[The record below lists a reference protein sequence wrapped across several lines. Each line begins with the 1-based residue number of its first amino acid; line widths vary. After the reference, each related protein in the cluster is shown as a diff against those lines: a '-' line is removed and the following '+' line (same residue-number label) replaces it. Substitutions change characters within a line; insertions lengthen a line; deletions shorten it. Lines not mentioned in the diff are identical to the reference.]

1 MKLTPEQLAAVNA
14 APSLRQ
20 LYALHLASLGM
31 KIIPLKPGLKT
42 PADSGWLEQATSD
55 SQLIKRWFETRVNMN
70 YGIACGQSGLLVV
83 DLDIKKGDDGIAN
96 WRDLSANL
104 KLKTFEVETPSG
116 GIHQYFWGEGLRNS
130 AGTIARGV
138 DLRASGGYVVG
149 PGSTTSEGTYFSG
162 LPWHFPDIQE
172 IQTASEPLINLL
184 RSRKGEESLEVTGV
198 LAAPGVP
205 VSKHLAEH
213 ASQTLGNAIWELV
226 SAGEGSRNDTLNRSA
241 FVIGALIGQGYI
253 EEPAARVLLESTAQQ
268 IGLEIEEIRPTI
280 DSGIRDGQLKTD
292 KPGSVFDA
300 LAPFDTAHWFSSE
313 HPEPKRFGSGNV
325 LTETSLTWLVGEPAS
340 GKSLLCMVWA
350 IEVMLEGG
358 KVLWVDEE
366 AGPRDTLGKFVALGA
381 SESLIRDHL
390 IYLEPNAR
398 NFSNLASAFIQ
409 AVEGWNPDLI
419 IIDSAAAVLANS
431 SVQED
436 SNSEVSTF
444 IAAVLLPLAKKYQKT
459 TVVID
464 HKTKNGGVTKYA
476 RGAGAKLALADM
488 SIHLSVKQSFSKVRS
503 GQVQMEVA
511 KDRNGNLTAGWVKVI
526 DVLVDRGH
534 LELKFA
540 DDWIEPNSTARISPI
555 EMKQRLLDF
564 VSNNPGATKSSLEK
578 VPGVKNETKRV
589 FIAELVASGELR
601 IELVAGKQT
610 YFLGIGSQNV

>member
-1 MKLTPEQLAAVNA
+1 MKLSPEQLQVVNTE
-14 APSLRQ
+14 PSLREI
-20 LYALHLASLGM
+20 YALHLASIGM
-31 KIIPLKPGLKT
+31 KIIPLKPGLKV
-42 PADSGWLEQATSD
+42 PADFGWQEQATSD
-55 SQLIKRWFETRVNMN
+55 SAVIKNWFETRPKMN

-83 DLDIKKGDDGIAN
+83 DLDVKKGDNGIAN
-96 WRDLSANL
+96 WRELSTNL
-104 KLKTFEVETPSG
+104 NVNTFEVETPSG
-116 GIHQYFWGEGLRNS
+116 GLHLYFWGEGFRNS

-149 PGSTTSEGTYFSG
+149 PGSQTAEGTYSSG
-162 LPWHFPDIQE
+162 LPWHFPDTRD
-172 IQTASEPLINLL
+172 IQTTSEALKTLL
-184 RSRKGEESLEVTGV
+184 GSRNAAESPKSGGV
-198 LAAPGVP
+198 HTAPRVP

-253 EEPAARVLLESTAQQ
+253 EERAARNLLESTARQ
-268 IGLEIEEIRPTI
+268 IGLEIQEIRPTI
-280 DSGIRDGQLKTD
+280 DSGIRDGQLKVD

-300 LAPFDTAHWFSSE
+300 LAPFDTAHWFSSD

-325 LTETSLTWLVGEPAS
+325 LTETCLTWLVGEPAS

-358 KVLWVDEE
+358 RVLWIDEE

-381 SESLIRDHL
+381 NERLIRDHL

-398 NFSNLASAFIQ
+398 NFSNLANAFIQ

-419 IIDSAAAVLANS
+419 IVDSAAAVLANS
-431 SVQED
+431 NVQED

-488 SIHLSVKQSFSKVRS
+488 SLHLSVKQSFSKVKS

-526 DVLVDRGH
+526 DVLVSDDR
-534 LELKFA
+534 LELKFS
-540 DDWIEPNSTARISPI
+540 DDWVEPNSTVRVSPT
-555 EMKQRLLDF
+555 EMKLRLLDF
-564 VSNNPGATKSSLEK
+564 VANNPGTSKSSLER
-578 VPGVKNETKRV
+578 VPGVKNETKRAY
-589 FIAELVASGELR
+589 IADLVASGKLR
-601 IELVAGKQT
+601 AELVAGKQG
-610 YFLGIGSQNV
+610 YFLGIGSQDV